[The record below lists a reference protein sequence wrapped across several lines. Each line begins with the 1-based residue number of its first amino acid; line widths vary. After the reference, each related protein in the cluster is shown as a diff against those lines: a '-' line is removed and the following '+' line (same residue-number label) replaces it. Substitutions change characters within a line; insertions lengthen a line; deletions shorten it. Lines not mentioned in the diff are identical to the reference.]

1 MIGFLYSA
9 VNFIRPI
16 ATYGLGAL
24 GLDKVVSW
32 FSDKEK
38 KTVANDGGNNSM
50 TAWTWLKIFFI
61 WLLPL
66 GGFALII
73 FLIWKYII
81 RKFVLKPKR
90 SYSSKKKRAK
100 VGAVTRVRKA
110 LTGGGLKAQR
120 LKNLA
125 KARRAKAQKAR
136 ARKKK

>member
-1 MIGFLYSA
+1 MIGFFYSA

-24 GLDKVVSW
+24 GLDKVISW

-38 KTVANDGGNNSM
+38 EAVAKDGGNNSM
-50 TAWTWLKIFFI
+50 TAWTWIKIFFI

-66 GGFALII
+66 GGFALVL
-73 FLIWKYII
+73 FLLWKFVI

-90 SYSSKKKRAK
+90 SSYRRKPTRQ
-100 VGAVTRVRKA
+100 GAITRVRKA